1 MIAANWGR
9 AEPLQYHGPVTR
21 SKPAPRVVVTG
32 GAGFIGTHTVALLL
46 AEGARVLVIDDL
58 RHACGVDI
66 PAEADRVEAE
76 LSTPSALQS
85 LARFQPT
92 AVLHL
97 AAQGGVSR
105 SLRDPA
111 GDALNNVVATLAL
124 LRAVVDAGRPRFVFA
139 SSGGAIY
146 GRARR
151 LPTRETA
158 PARPLAPYGAAKLAG
173 EGYLGMFQRTFK
185 LSYAALRYGNVY
197 GPHQDG
203 TGEAGMV
210 AISCRRLLDKEP
222 PRVTGSGEQTRDF
235 VYVGDVARANLLAL
249 AATVQGP
256 INIGTGRP
264 TSIMTV
270 ARTLTALGGL
280 QVEPEFAPARPG
292 EVHAS
297 YLDPARAQA
306 RLGWSPK
313 VALEEG
319 LELTLESFRRSA

>member
-1 MIAANWGR
+1 MNVVSWGDPE
-9 AEPLQYHGPVTR
+9 ALSYHAPMTISNRV
-21 SKPAPRVVVTG
+21 PRVVVTG

-46 AEGARVLVIDDL
+46 AEGARVLVLDDL
-58 RHACGVDI
+58 RHACGVEI
-66 PAEADRVEAE
+66 PPEADRVEAE
-76 LSTPSALQS
+76 LSTPAAIQA

-111 GDALNNVVATLAL
+111 ADALNNVVATLAL

-151 LPTRETA
+151 LPTRETS

-210 AISCRRLLDKEP
+210 AISCRRLLQGEP
-222 PRVTGSGEQTRDF
+222 ARVTGTGEQTRDF

-249 AATVQGP
+249 DSTTQGP
-256 INIGTGRP
+256 INIGTGIP
-264 TSIMTV
+264 TSIITV
-270 ARTLTALGGL
+270 ARTLTALAGL
-280 QVEPEFAPARPG
+280 PADPEFVAARPG
-292 EVHAS
+292 EVPAS
-297 YLDPARAQA
+297 YLDPARARA
-306 RLGWSPK
+306 RLNWAPQ
-313 VALEEG
+313 VPLEEG
-319 LELTLESFRRSA
+319 LKLTLESFLRAA

>member
-1 MIAANWGR
+1 MIGLNLGGADG
-9 AEPLQYHGPVTR
+9 LGYHGPVTP
-21 SKPAPRVVVTG
+21 SKAAPRVVVTG

-58 RHACGVDI
+58 RHSCGVEI
-66 PAEADRVEAE
+66 PPEADRVEAE
-76 LSTPSALQS
+76 LSTPEALTS

-111 GDALNNVVATLAL
+111 ADALNNVVATLAL

-151 LPTRETA
+151 LPTSETA

-210 AISCRRLLDKEP
+210 AISCRRLLRGEP
-222 PRVTGSGEQTRDF
+222 PRVTGTGEQTRDF

-249 AATVQGP
+249 GDTAQGQ

-264 TSIMTV
+264 TSIITV
-270 ARTLTALGGL
+270 ARTLAALAGIPAA
-280 QVEPEFAPARPG
+280 PEFVPARPG
-292 EVHAS
+292 EVPAS
-297 YLDPARAQA
+297 YLDPARARD
-306 RLGWSPK
+306 RLGWTPQIP
-313 VALEEG
+313 LEEG
-319 LELTLESFRRSA
+319 LKLTLESFRRAA